1 MRPEERALLEEVV
14 GDYQAQHPGLE
25 IDLLY
30 KETEELRS
38 AYQAAAIA
46 SAGPE
51 LIFGPADQVGPFAS
65 MQLILPLETLIEPAF
80 VDRFDPKGAVWFAD
94 HLYQLAPMVGNHLAL
109 VVNRDLVPAAP
120 HTMGELIEIARE
132 LTIDHDGDGRP
143 ERYGLVWNYFEP
155 YFFVPFL
162 GGFGGRV
169 MDDRARPTLDT
180 PATRKALEL
189 VLALRDEHRVI
200 PRECDYNIA
209 DTIFKEGRAGM
220 IINGPWSWASY
231 VDAGIEVEIARIP
244 LIEESGLWPAPM
256 VSAKGYSLN
265 ANLDEGPR
273 RAAALGLLRHLTGE
287 QVQARFSSQLAV
299 IPTNR
304 RVMESDAVRGDPMLQ
319 ASLAQAEVG
328 APMPVVPEMRAVW
341 DGMRPVVQAVLGGA
355 LSPEQAG
362 ARMQAAAERGI
373 REMHEGEREDASAR
387 VLGGL
392 VVACAAALGGALYL
406 LGTRFLRP
414 LWRMR
419 SGAERES
426 VSFALMMVAPAA
438 LAMAA
443 VVVYPFGYN
452 VLISLSNMS
461 MSTIRDWQIV
471 GLVQYFK
478 VFADPVF
485 YQVLLRTVVWTLGN
499 VALHVFF
506 GVSLAC
512 VIHQDLIARRFYK
525 ALLILPWA
533 VPQYITALTWRGE
546 FNAEYGAVNLLLGK
560 VGIEPVAWLSGE
572 GTTLAACLI
581 ANVWLGFPFMMMIAL
596 GALQSIPRDLY
607 EAATIDGAGPWER
620 LIHVTLPLL
629 RPVMIPA
636 ITLGIVWTFNN
647 LNVVWLISN
656 GGEPSDQTH
665 ILVTYV
671 YKAAFNLYRYGYAA
685 ALSMVIFAMLALF
698 SVTFLKRSQAAEES
712 VR

>member
-1 MRPEERALLEEVV
+1 
-14 GDYQAQHPGLE
+14 
-25 IDLLY
+25 
-30 KETEELRS
+30 
-38 AYQAAAIA
+38 
-46 SAGPE
+46 
-51 LIFGPADQVGPFAS
+51 
-65 MQLILPLETLIEPAF
+65 
-80 VDRFDPKGAVWFAD
+80 
-94 HLYQLAPMVGNHLAL
+94 
-109 VVNRDLVPAAP
+109 
-120 HTMGELIEIARE
+120 
-132 LTIDHDGDGRP
+132 
-143 ERYGLVWNYFEP
+143 
-155 YFFVPFL
+155 
-162 GGFGGRV
+162 
-169 MDDRARPTLDT
+169 
-180 PATRKALEL
+180 
-189 VLALRDEHRVI
+189 
-200 PRECDYNIA
+200 
-209 DTIFKEGRAGM
+209 
-220 IINGPWSWASY
+220 
-231 VDAGIEVEIARIP
+231 
-244 LIEESGLWPAPM
+244 
-256 VSAKGYSLN
+256 
-265 ANLDEGPR
+265 
-273 RAAALGLLRHLTGE
+273 
-287 QVQARFSSQLAV
+287 
-299 IPTNR
+299 
-304 RVMESDAVRGDPMLQ
+304 
-319 ASLAQAEVG
+319 
-328 APMPVVPEMRAVW
+328 
-341 DGMRPVVQAVLGGA
+341 VVQAVLGGA